1 MMENFIVCTA
11 IIGPFILGIFL
22 VWGAFAVKNG
32 VIWYFG
38 QILDYEGFELANLTI
53 PCILLIVAGIF
64 SLMLVFILGVAINKK
79 NNIFSILYLA
89 LIGCT
94 MLLEISALT
103 SLFKNDA
110 DGMAENIMFN
120 SMGNYYN
127 DGSPSQN
134 VSVQFWDYLQENLK
148 CCGIHGYTDWV
159 AASQAPEIGFIPT
172 SCCIGDAQSSDNV
185 SCTEAI
191 TKDKISAVA
200 FITNTIYMDGCLFQY
215 NSSYGIGFLELT
227 AIIAIFCHVCGLITA
242 CGVFISN
249 RSGYNSLT

>member
-1 MMENFIVCTA
+1 MMENFIICTA

-32 VIWYFG
+32 IIWYFG
-38 QILDYEGFELANLTI
+38 RILDYEGFELANLTI
-53 PCILLIVAGIF
+53 PCILLIVA
-64 SLMLVFILGVAINKK
+64 
-79 NNIFSILYLA
+79 
-89 LIGCT
+89 
-94 MLLEISALT
+94 
-103 SLFKNDA
+103 
-110 DGMAENIMFN
+110 DGMAENIMLN

-172 SCCIGDAQSSDNV
+172 SCCMDNAQSSDNV

-242 CGVFISN
+242 CVCFHQQSVWLQQLDIKFIYYIRFTIVKVFIPFCKH
-249 RSGYNSLT
+249 T